1 MGRSST
7 AVSRRRLMAMGAA
20 VVGGTALS
28 AGTAAA
34 GEVSTRSTA
43 ADGSTYAM
51 PVDVGALLPRDR
63 IGIQLY
69 TVRNRV
75 QQVGFA
81 EVFRRL
87 AAMGFCEVE
96 FAGYADGKV
105 SGLSE
110 LSDLLDAHGLTG
122 TGSHVGGINAGNAA
136 QHIDA
141 ALQLGLPAIGEPS
154 LPTFSSGSQ
163 ARERCEDWNVVG
175 QMCKDAGLRF
185 YLHNH
190 SAEFGTFADEG
201 DGQTKR
207 HYDAMLQYTDP
218 DLVFF
223 EMDIYWA
230 FVGQA
235 ANNGSFEP
243 VDYVLA
249 QPERFILFH
258 VKDGDAPPAGT
269 NPAGGV
275 PFVGGFLP
283 GGYQMTDVGQGDIDF
298 ESFFNA
304 IRDVDLAAGA
314 DPAGRHRGYCL
325 EHDNPG
331 NGKGEWR
338 TAATGY
344 GWMAHGLRVAADAPA

>member
-1 MGRSST
+1 MGQRST

-20 VVGGTALS
+20 VVGSTALTV
-28 AGTAAA
+28 AGGGSPAAA
-34 GEVSTRSTA
+34 Q
-43 ADGSTYAM
+43 ADEDGTYRM
-51 PVDVGALLPRDR
+51 PVDVGALLPRER

-75 QQVGFA
+75 QEVGFA

-87 AAMGFCEVE
+87 AAMGFSEVE
-96 FAGYADGKV
+96 FAGYGDGRV
-105 SGLSE
+105 SGLPE
-110 LSDLLDAHGLTG
+110 LRALLDANGLTP
-122 TGSHVGGINAGNAA
+122 TGSHVGGISAANAA

-163 ARERCEDWNVVG
+163 AKARCEDWNAVG
-175 QMCKDAGLRF
+175 QMCRDAGLRF

-190 SAEFGTFADEG
+190 AAEFGTFVDES

-218 DLVFF
+218 ELVFF
-223 EMDIYWA
+223 ELDIYWA
-230 FVGQA
+230 FVGRAAQA
-235 ANNGSFEP
+235 DAFEP
-243 VDYVLA
+243 VDYVTA
-249 QPERFILFH
+249 DPDRFILFH
-258 VKDGDAPPAGT
+258 VKDGEAPAAGS
-269 NPAGGV
+269 NPLGGL
-275 PFVGGFLP
+275 PFVGGFAP
-283 GGYQMTDVGQGDIDF
+283 GGYTMTDVGQGDIDF
-298 ESFFNA
+298 EAFFNA
-304 IRDVDLAAGA
+304 IRAVDLAAGG
-314 DPAGRHRGYCL
+314 DGTGRHRGYCL

-344 GWMAHGLRVAADAPA
+344 GWMAHGIRTAG